1 MGVRPLLFVA
11 AYLYGVGAETADDH
25 SCTDTSQWPES
36 KVSMLVGRAD
46 MGSPSRP
53 DVEAALT
60 ESQGNVGKAAA
71 VLRRRAENPSQN
83 DASSSAAAAAAAAA
97 GAAAARALQTWNAS
111 DRGTAVIVDDFVSA
125 VELRHLVS
133 MFDAAQERGVTRWE
147 HGEIKGPA
155 GSVGHTSAGLLI
167 DYRADGDAH
176 AAIGPATRA
185 AFCAVRQRM
194 LECARAVGADVLLP
208 RGRRPPA
215 LEHGP
220 VITPDYT
227 ALLQYRPG
235 GRHDRHVDTD
245 VSGRCLSMALHL
257 NDGFGGGQFQAWD
270 WRGVRTAN
278 TQADEVESLAGR
290 LVLFLSETP
299 HAVMPITHG
308 PDRRA
313 MFVWLSCM
321 ELRRNENER
330 QLCS

>member
-1 MGVRPLLFVA
+1 MGCRPLLFVA
-11 AYLYGVGAETADDH
+11 AYLCYGIAAETADDH
-25 SCTDTSQWPES
+25 SCTDASEWPES

-60 ESQGNVGKAAA
+60 EAQGNVGKAAA
-71 VLRRRAENPSQN
+71 ALRRRAENPSRSGA
-83 DASSSAAAAAAAAA
+83 DSAASAAAAA
-97 GAAAARALQTWNAS
+97 AAAARALQTWNAS

-125 VELRHLVS
+125 AELRHLAT
-133 MFDAAQERGVTRWE
+133 MFDAAQERGLTRWE
-147 HGEIKGPA
+147 HGEIKGPE
-155 GSVGHTSAGLLI
+155 GSVGHTSAGPLI
-167 DYRADGDAH
+167 DYRADDDGH
-176 AAIGPATRA
+176 AAIDPDTRA

-208 RGRRPPA
+208 RGRRPPPPA
-215 LEHGP
+215 EHGP
-220 VITPDYT
+220 VIVPDYT

-245 VSGRCLSMALHL
+245 VSRRCLSMALHL

-270 WRGVRTAN
+270 WKGVRTAHE
-278 TQADEVESLAGR
+278 QPVEVESRVGR

-299 HAVMPITHG
+299 HAVVPITHG

-313 MFVWLSCM
+313 MFVWLACM
-321 ELRRNENER
+321 ELERNEKER